1 MRGMSSREGKLMK
14 AAHFYVIFCVLVGT
28 ATSAMGAQDKLCF
41 GCHDRKN
48 FVKAVVHQPVAKGEC
63 DSCHN
68 PHVAKFKGLI
78 RQEVAKLCLSCHA
91 DVGKGGSDR
100 SLVHKPV
107 RDGQCLACHDPHS
120 SSVKGLL
127 REKNQK
133 ETCVKCHEALAK
145 NYEYSHSP
153 FARGECSACHQPHH
167 SERLQLLVA
176 DPEALCRSCHKGTL
190 TDSHKNFPGKPAAC
204 LTCHN
209 PHGSSRKGLIK
220 DFLHE
225 PFTTGCTDCHEGAG
239 GSVPVGKCLE
249 CHGEVR
255 EQALAVHSHLTSA
268 TGNSCVNCHSPHASD
283 DKKLFKRKLEQVCRE
298 CHRDTFK
305 NYADKLHSHPSTGS
319 CANCHQVHGSNNL
332 AMLKGDGNQVC
343 SECHKT
349 QGQFTHPVGVGIF
362 DPRTGLV
369 LTCVSCHY
377 PHGTDY
383 TYNLKL
389 EGSKDL
395 CIQCHRGY

>member
-1 MRGMSSREGKLMK
+1 MK
-14 AAHFYVIFCVLVGT
+14 VAYYLIIFCVLAGA
-28 ATSAMGAQDKLCF
+28 ATSGLDAQDTLCF
-41 GCHDRKN
+41 TCHARKDY
-48 FVKAVVHQPVAKGEC
+48 FKTVVHSPVAKGEC
-63 DSCHN
+63 DRCHN
-68 PHVAKFKGLI
+68 PHVAKFKGLLQ
-78 RQEVAKLCLSCHA
+78 QEVVKLCLGCHE
-91 DVGKGGSDR
+91 DVGRGADR
-100 SLVHKPV
+100 AQVHKPV

-120 SSVKGLL
+120 SAVKGLL
-127 REKNQK
+127 RERSQK
-133 ETCVKCHEALAK
+133 DTCLKCHEALAK

-153 FARGECSACHQPHH
+153 FARGECSACHQPHQ
-167 SERLQLLVA
+167 SERLQLLV
-176 DPEALCRSCHKGTL
+176 DEPDALCRSCHKGSL
-190 TDSHKNFPGKPAAC
+190 MEFHKNFPAKPAAC

-225 PFTTGCTDCHEGAG
+225 PFKAGCDDCHEITG
-239 GSVPVGKCLE
+239 GRVGVEKCLE
-249 CHGEVR
+249 CHAEIR
-255 EQALAVHSHLTSA
+255 EQALAVRNHLTGA

-283 DKKLFKRKLEQVCRE
+283 DEKLFKGRLEQVCRG

-305 NYADKLHSHPSTGS
+305 NYVDKLHSHPNSVS
-319 CANCHQVHGSNNL
+319 CANCHQVHGSNHL

-343 SECHKT
+343 SECHKS
-349 QGQFTHPVGVGIF
+349 QGQFTHPIGEGVF
-362 DPRTGLV
+362 DPRTGMV

-383 TYNLKL
+383 PYNLKQ